1 MAGGARGETAS
12 LQIESSQGTGDISGE
27 IHASVAHPFATTAA
41 ALKDPSH
48 WCEILMLH
56 LNTKDCRISHEGGR
70 TVVNMGVVSKY
81 DQPASS
87 AYRVTFSYRPIEDTA
102 GALQVALDAEDGPLD
117 TRNYRIRLR
126 AAPGEGGRTTIRM
139 SYSYSYG
146 MVSRVAMQAYLAT
159 FGRNKV
165 GFTVVGNEPDG
176 KPRYIGGMRGVVERN
191 TMRYYLA
198 VQAYLDALSA
208 PQGERME
215 ASLANW
221 FFAIERYP
229 RQLHEMELADY
240 LAMKRRELRETSA
253 RAGS

>member
-1 MAGGARGETAS
+1 MAGLAQGEPAA
-12 LQIESSQGTGDISGE
+12 LQIDSSQGARDISGE
-27 IHASVAHPFATTAA
+27 IHATVAHPFAATAA
-41 ALKDPSH
+41 ALKNPSH

-56 LNTKDCRISHEGGR
+56 LDTKDCRISHEGGR
-70 TVVNMGVVSKY
+70 TVVNVGVVSKY

-87 AYRVTFSYRPIEDTA
+87 AYRVTFFYRPIEDT
-102 GALQVALDAEDGPLD
+102 GSALHVALDAENGPLD
-117 TRNYRIRLR
+117 TSNYRIRLE
-126 AAPGEGGRTTIRM
+126 AAPAAGGNSTIRM

-146 MVSRVAMQAYLAT
+146 VVSRIAMQAYLAT

-176 KPRYIGGMRGVVERN
+176 APRYNPGMRGVVERN

-198 VQAYLDALSA
+198 VKAYLDALSA
-208 PQGERME
+208 PEGERIE
-215 ASLANW
+215 ARLGNW
-221 FFAIERYP
+221 FSAIERYP
-229 RQLHEMELADY
+229 RQLHEMERADY